1 MVVAQEV
8 EFALGLLQDGGFVG
22 LFALQSEEVQTHVVL
37 LLPDGIEH
45 HADGEEEADD
55 DEELEDAIET
65 VPEVR
70 LIAPAALHHE
80 VVVLVEVHA
89 CIFPP

>member
-1 MVVAQEV
+1 
-8 EFALGLLQDGGFVG
+8 
-22 LFALQSEEVQTHVVL
+22 
-37 LLPDGIEH
+37 
-45 HADGEEEADD
+45 
-55 DEELEDAIET
+55 

-70 LIAPAALHHE
+70 LIAPPALHHE